1 MSHFAILACNLQKT
15 AWIAQKKAEI
25 FARTQVKVA
34 GGYLEKQNSYSFF
47 DFWEGGV

>member
-1 MSHFAILACNLQKT
+1 MSKIAILACNLQKKT

-34 GGYLEKQNSYSFF
+34 GRYLEKQKSYSYFP
-47 DFWEGGV
+47 